1 MRVDLRHF
9 PATPG
14 VYVIR
19 NTVNGKCY
27 VGGTTVSL
35 RRRLSHHRSSLRRN
49 QHPNGHL
56 QAAWNKY
63 GESAFVPE
71 VLEVEPAD
79 VVAAEQSWLD
89 SLQPEYNISP
99 TAYSLSGYVFTDEQ
113 RARVSAALKGKP
125 KSAEHRANIWATR
138 QVTDEM
144 REQMASNG
152 RKGRSRSKSPEH
164 RAKIGAQQR
173 GDGNHRAKLTEA
185 QVREIKTRLAA
196 GERGRHLAAEFGV
209 AESVVSVIKHGKSW
223 SHVVV

>member
-9 PATPG
+9 PTTPG

-19 NTVNGKCY
+19 NTVNGKSY

-35 RRRLSHHRSSLRRN
+35 RRRLNHHRSSLRRGC
-49 QHPNGHL
+49 HPNRHL

-63 GESAFVPE
+63 GEAAFVPE
-71 VLEVEPAD
+71 VLEVEPGD
-79 VVAAEQSWLD
+79 VMAAEQAALD

-144 REQMASNG
+144 RELMAANG
-152 RKGRSRSKSPEH
+152 RKGRGRPKSAEH

-173 GDGNHRAKLTEA
+173 GDGNHHAKLNEA
-185 QVREIKTRLAA
+185 QVRDIKRRAIR
-196 GERGRHLAAEFGV
+196 GERGCDLAVEFD
-209 AESVVSVIKHGKSW
+209 VSPTCIRDIVKGRRW
-223 SHVVV
+223 SHVTV